1 MTGPT
6 APGAG
11 GPGAATVADTLVTV
25 LRDWGVRHVFGVS
38 GANVEH
44 LHDAIHRLGRGRLTS
59 VLARREDGAA
69 FMADGHARVHRT
81 LGVCCSTSGGA
92 LVNLAVGL
100 AESYAESVPVLA
112 LVGQPPQAL
121 AGKGAFQDGS
131 GIGRTVDSERLLS
144 AVTKHTVTL
153 TGPER
158 FWEEMADAARTA
170 LSGRPGPVAVLL
182 PRDVFELTVPERPAD
197 WPSALD
203 DLVTPTEADP
213 GEVRALFDA
222 LRRARRPVV
231 LLGHGVRRSAD
242 REAVVDFVRA
252 ARLPVAVT
260 MSARAEFPN
269 SDPLY
274 LGVAGVVGHPSVH
287 AVLRDADLVVA
298 IGAGLNAMTR
308 GPLGD
313 LCGDRVAVV
322 NIDPGEARRAVSPGL
337 VVRADAGLVARRL
350 LELLRQEPFQ
360 AAELTGYRRT
370 RYRPRLAPGLDPT
383 PVGGD
388 LRQSEAIAALRAWL
402 PAEGHLVL
410 DAGNCASA
418 AIHLSDVPDGV
429 SSTIALGAGGM
440 GYSLG
445 AAVGAQLGSGA
456 GARTVVIC
464 GDGAFLM
471 NGLEVHTAVDL
482 RLPILYVVFN
492 NAMHG
497 MCVTRQQ
504 TYFDSRI
511 ESVRY
516 APVDIATVARGLG
529 GPDRLW
535 VASVDT
541 REQLDEALAD
551 YAVSAG
557 GAAGHALPGLLELR
571 LSREEV
577 PPFTPFLP
585 LDEPTVDA
593 DEAVAD
599 VEEAVADAHG
609 AGVPAAREELRV

>member
-1 MTGPT
+1 MKRGATPQAAPPGPAT
-6 APGAG
+6 R
-11 GPGAATVADTLVTV
+11 TVADATVTV
-25 LRDWGVRHVFGVS
+25 LRDWGLRYVFGVS
-38 GANVEH
+38 GANIEH

-112 LVGQPPQAL
+112 LVGQPPQEL

-131 GIGRTVDSERLLS
+131 GIGRTVDARRLLS
-144 AVTKHTVTL
+144 VVTKHTTTL
-153 TGPER
+153 TDPER
-158 FWEEMADAARTA
+158 FWDEMAHAARTA
-170 LSGRPGPVAVLL
+170 LSGRPGPVALLL
-182 PRDVFELTVPERPAD
+182 PRDVFERTVPPRPAD
-197 WPSALD
+197 WPSAPG
-203 DLVTPTEADP
+203 DLVTPPEADP
-213 GEVRALFDA
+213 VEVRALFDA
-222 LRRARRPVV
+222 MRRARRPVV

-242 REAVVDFVRA
+242 REAVVEFARA
-252 ARLPVAVT
+252 ARIPVAVT

-274 LGVAGVVGHPSVH
+274 LGVAGAVGHPSAH
-287 AVLRDADLVVA
+287 AALREADLVVA

-313 LCGDRVAVV
+313 LRGNRVAVV
-322 NIDPGEARRAVSPGL
+322 NVDPGEASRAVSPAL
-337 VVRADAGLVARRL
+337 VVRADAGVVARRL
-350 LELLRQEPFQ
+350 LALLREQPFQ
-360 AAELTGYRRT
+360 APELDGYRRT
-370 RYRPRLAPGLDPT
+370 RYRPRPARRLDPA
-383 PVGGD
+383 PSGGA
-388 LRQSEAIAALRAWL
+388 LRQSEAITTLAKWL
-402 PAEGHLVL
+402 PAQGHLVL

-418 AIHLSDVPDGV
+418 AIHLSDVPGGA

-440 GYSLG
+440 GYSIG
-445 AAVGAQLGSGA
+445 AAVGIQLGSRA
-456 GARTVVIC
+456 GSRTVVIC

-504 TYFDSRI
+504 TFFDARI
-511 ESVRY
+511 EAVRY

-535 VASVDT
+535 VASVDS
-541 REQLDEALAD
+541 REQLDRALAD
-551 YAVSAG
+551 YAARAADVPAG
-557 GAAGHALPGLLELR
+557 TGLPGLLDLR
-571 LSREEV
+571 ISQEEV
-577 PPFTPFLP
+577 PPFVPFLP
-585 LDEPTVDA
+585 LDEPTFPVDA
-593 DEAVAD
+593 AA
-599 VEEAVADAHG
+599 
-609 AGVPAAREELRV
+609 VPAGRAEVRV